1 MNVQHVTGISKAFEI
16 GKDIWLLI
24 IFNMGIS
31 LGWTEVIPI
40 NRSRRSTL
48 LSNEKKWDDKII

>member
-1 MNVQHVTGISKAFEI
+1 MNVQHVIGISKALEI

-31 LGWTEVIPI
+31 LGWTEVLPI
-40 NRSRRSTL
+40 NRSRRFTL
-48 LSNEKKWDDKII
+48 LSNEKKMGMTE

>member
-1 MNVQHVTGISKAFEI
+1 MNVLHVTDISKALEI

-31 LGWTEVIPI
+31 LGWTEVLPI
-40 NRSRRSTL
+40 NRSRRFTL
-48 LSNEKKWDDKII
+48 LSNEKKMGMIE

>member
-1 MNVQHVTGISKAFEI
+1 MNVQHVTGISKVLEI

-31 LGWTEVIPI
+31 LGWTEVLPI
-40 NRSRRSTL
+40 NQSRRSTL
-48 LSNEKKWDDKII
+48 LSNEKRMGMIN

>member
-1 MNVQHVTGISKAFEI
+1 MNVQHVIGISKALEI

-31 LGWTEVIPI
+31 LGWTEVLPI
-40 NRSRRSTL
+40 NRSRRFTL
-48 LSNEKKWDDKII
+48 LSNEKKMGMIE